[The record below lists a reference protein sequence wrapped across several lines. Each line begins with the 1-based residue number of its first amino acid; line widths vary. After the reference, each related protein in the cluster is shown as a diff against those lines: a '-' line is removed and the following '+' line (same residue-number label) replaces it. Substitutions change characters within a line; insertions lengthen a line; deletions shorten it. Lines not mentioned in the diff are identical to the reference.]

1 MSRFDPSISRTVSDC
16 PNHSPTELP
25 TNKNKIDNCGSAIK
39 NDSVRR
45 NEPVKTDIWNN
56 RVASLLKKKST
67 LFLTSL
73 VMITWCQIKF
83 YVEIVQFTNHLITSR
98 FISSSLLQ
106 DFSLSEILETFQEI
120 KIKNKTNV
128 KIFVWRCEEG
138 GGWDFPPNLPHVQ
151 GPDLSN
157 KGNCSFLKS
166 ACLLLS
172 KISQKQPFQLRC
184 FHV

>member
-1 MSRFDPSISRTVSDC
+1 MLIYEGNLHKIGAISQLGAEKITFPPIPDGQIDIRTEISIY
-16 PNHSPTELP
+16 
-25 TNKNKIDNCGSAIK
+25 
-39 NDSVRR
+39 
-45 NEPVKTDIWNN
+45 

-120 KIKNKTNV
+120 KMKNKTNV

-157 KGNCSFLKS
+157 KGNCSF
-166 ACLLLS
+166 
-172 KISQKQPFQLRC
+172 F
-184 FHV
+184 